1 MKMKEKIKV
10 KIDVVSDV
18 VCPWC
23 YIGKRRLE
31 KAMAQLKETHEFNVT
46 YLPFELNPLM
56 PEKGMHQPTY
66 LIKKFGSEER
76 YNQITQHVSEVAAA
90 EGLTFRFDL
99 QQVSPNTRK
108 AHMLLL
114 LAIQQS
120 KQNALK
126 EALMKAYFT
135 DGVDLSN
142 EQNLIQLAEGV
153 GLIGNLQ
160 QFLQTKANE
169 NYVVELEKQMQ
180 QMGISGV
187 PFFIINNKTGV
198 SGAQPTQTFIDLLS
212 DLQKE
217 QSLKEESCDVNE
229 ENC

>member
-10 KIDVVSDV
+10 KVDVVSDV

-31 KAMAQLKETHEFNVT
+31 KAIDQLKDTHEFSVT

-66 LIKKFGSEER
+66 LTKKFGSEEK
-76 YNQITQHVSEVAAA
+76 YHQITQNVSEVAAT
-90 EGLTFRFDL
+90 EGLSFRFDL

-114 LAIQQS
+114 LAIQQG

-135 DGVDLSN
+135 EGVDLSS
-142 EQNLIQLAEGV
+142 EENLIRLAEGV
-153 GLIGNLQ
+153 GVSGNLQ
-160 QFLQTKANE
+160 HFLQTKANE
-169 NYVVELEKQMQ
+169 NHVVELEKQMQ
-180 QMGISGV
+180 QLGISGV

-198 SGAQPTQTFIDLLS
+198 SGAQPTATFLEIFTG
-212 DLQKE
+212 LQKE
-217 QSLKEESCDVNE
+217 QSLTEESCDVDG

>member
-10 KIDVVSDV
+10 KVDVVSDV

-31 KAMAQLKETHEFNVT
+31 KAMDLLKETHEFSIT

-66 LIKKFGSEER
+66 LAKKFGSEEK
-76 YNQITQHVSEVAAA
+76 YHQITQHVSQVAAT
-90 EGLTFRFDL
+90 EGLDFRFDL
-99 QQVSPNTRK
+99 QHVSPNTRK

-114 LAIQQS
+114 LAIQQG
-120 KQNALK
+120 KQTELK

-142 EQNLIQLAEGV
+142 EENLIRIAEGV
-153 GLIGNLQ
+153 GLSGNLQ
-160 QFLQTKANE
+160 HFLQTKANE
-169 NYVVELEKQMQ
+169 NHVVELEKQMQ

-198 SGAQPTQTFIDLLS
+198 SGSQPAETFLELFNG
-212 DLQKE
+212 LQKE
-217 QSLKEESCDVNE
+217 QSLTKESCDADG

>member
-1 MKMKEKIKV
+1 
-10 KIDVVSDV
+10 
-18 VCPWC
+18 
-23 YIGKRRLE
+23 
-31 KAMAQLKETHEFNVT
+31 
-46 YLPFELNPLM
+46 
-56 PEKGMHQPTY
+56 
-66 LIKKFGSEER
+66 
-76 YNQITQHVSEVAAA
+76 
-90 EGLTFRFDL
+90 
-99 QQVSPNTRK
+99 
-108 AHMLLL
+108 MLLL

-169 NYVVELEKQMQ
+169 NHVVELEKQMQ

-217 QSLKEESCDVNE
+217 QSLK
-229 ENC
+229 

>member
-1 MKMKEKIKV
+1 MKMKEKVKV

-31 KAMAQLKETHEFNVT
+31 KAMAQLNETHEFSVT

-56 PEKGMHQPTY
+56 PEKGMQQPTY
-66 LIKKFGSEER
+66 LSKKFGSEER
-76 YNQITQHVSEVAAA
+76 YHQITQHVSEVAAT

-114 LAIQQS
+114 LAIQQG
-120 KQNALK
+120 KQNELK

-142 EQNLIQLAEGV
+142 EDNLIRLAEGV
-153 GLIGNLQ
+153 GVSGNLQ
-160 QFLQTKANE
+160 QFLQTKSNE
-169 NYVVELEKQMQ
+169 NHVVELEKQMQ
-180 QMGISGV
+180 QLGISGV

-198 SGAQPTQTFIDLLS
+198 SGAQPAETFIELFHN
-212 DLQKE
+212 LQKE
-217 QSLKEESCDVNE
+217 QSLTEESCDVDG